1 MREISLNGYIDDE
14 LWFGDEITPDSL
26 HETLYGVENSQ
37 TDDVHIRLNSYGGS
51 CNAAVRM
58 HDDIVS
64 YPGKVSITVSGTA
77 ASAATVLAMAADR
90 LEMTPGSL
98 WMIHDPSLIAF
109 GNECDLTDAINLLRA
124 CKDSII
130 NVYAKRCRLGR
141 DNIADLM
148 SKTTWMDAQEA
159 MGNGFIDG
167 IAEGASGTPM
177 NRVVNRSDAEQQVQ
191 VWLDRRKVQ
200 PPRQKQEEPTKAV
213 EPLSSVIQ
221 PMLESD
227 KPKTAWSD
235 AEPESVPIK
244 PPADAG
250 TPVSQLRKRLALIMP
265 KEAKNKEEPQHE
277 QGT

>member
-26 HETLYGVENSQ
+26 HETLYGIDNSQ

-58 HDDIVS
+58 HDDIVA

-90 LEMTPGSL
+90 LEMTSGSL

-109 GNECDLTDAINLLRA
+109 GNERDLTDAINLLRA

-141 DNIADLM
+141 DNIADMM
-148 SKTTWMDAQEA
+148 SKTTWMDAQDA

-167 IAEGASGTPM
+167 ITEGASGTPI
-177 NRVVNRSDAEQQVQ
+177 NRVVNRADAEQHVQ
-191 VWLDRRKVQ
+191 VWLDRRKPQ
-200 PPRQKQEEPTKAV
+200 HPEQKQEKPEKSAEPPSPDAHQVPPETPHPPIP
-213 EPLSSVIQ
+213 E
-221 PMLESD
+221 
-227 KPKTAWSD
+227 
-235 AEPESVPIK
+235 AEPEIVPAK
-244 PPADAG
+244 PPTDTG

-265 KEAKNKEEPQHE
+265 KEAKNKEESQHE
-277 QGT
+277 

>member
-26 HETLYGVENSQ
+26 HETLYGIDNSQ

-58 HDDIVS
+58 HDDIVA

-90 LEMTPGSL
+90 LEMTSGSL

-109 GNECDLTDAINLLRA
+109 GNERDLTDAINLLRA
-124 CKDSII
+124 CKESII

-141 DNIADLM
+141 DNIADMM
-148 SKTTWMDAQEA
+148 SKTTWMDAQDA

-167 IAEGASGTPM
+167 ITEGASGTPI
-177 NRVVNRSDAEQQVQ
+177 NRVVNRADVEQHVQ
-191 VWLDRRKVQ
+191 VWLDRRKPQ
-200 PPRQKQEEPTKAV
+200 HPEQKQEKPEKSAEPPSPDAHQVPPETPHPPIP
-213 EPLSSVIQ
+213 E
-221 PMLESD
+221 
-227 KPKTAWSD
+227 
-235 AEPESVPIK
+235 AEPEIVPAK
-244 PPADAG
+244 PPTDTG

-265 KEAKNKEEPQHE
+265 KEAKNKEESQHE
-277 QGT
+277 

>member
-26 HETLYGVENSQ
+26 HETLYGIDNSQ

-58 HDDIVS
+58 HDDIVA

-90 LEMTPGSL
+90 LEMTSGSL
-98 WMIHDPSLIAF
+98 WMIHNPSLIAF
-109 GNECDLTDAINLLRA
+109 GNERDLTDAINLLRA

-141 DNIADLM
+141 DNIADMM
-148 SKTTWMDAQEA
+148 SKTTWMDAQDA

-167 IAEGASGTPM
+167 ITEGASGTPI
-177 NRVVNRSDAEQQVQ
+177 NRVVNRADVEQHVQ
-191 VWLDRRKVQ
+191 VWLDRRKPQ
-200 PPRQKQEEPTKAV
+200 HPEQKQEKPEKSAEPPSPDAHQVPPETPHPPIP
-213 EPLSSVIQ
+213 E
-221 PMLESD
+221 
-227 KPKTAWSD
+227 
-235 AEPESVPIK
+235 AEPEIVPAK
-244 PPADAG
+244 PPTDTG

-265 KEAKNKEEPQHE
+265 KEAKNKEESQHE
-277 QGT
+277 

>member
-26 HETLYGVENSQ
+26 HETLYGIDNSQ

-58 HDDIVS
+58 HDDIVA

-90 LEMTPGSL
+90 LEMTSGSL
-98 WMIHDPSLIAF
+98 WMIHNPSLIAF
-109 GNECDLTDAINLLRA
+109 GNERDLTDAINLLRA
-124 CKDSII
+124 CKESII

-141 DNIADLM
+141 DNIADMM
-148 SKTTWMDAQEA
+148 SKTTWMDAQDA

-167 IAEGASGTPM
+167 ITEGASGTPI
-177 NRVVNRSDAEQQVQ
+177 NRVVNRADVEQHVQ
-191 VWLDRRKVQ
+191 VWLDRRKPQ
-200 PPRQKQEEPTKAV
+200 HPEQKQEKPEKSAEPPSPDAHQVPPETPHPPIP
-213 EPLSSVIQ
+213 E
-221 PMLESD
+221 
-227 KPKTAWSD
+227 
-235 AEPESVPIK
+235 AEPEIVPAK
-244 PPADAG
+244 PPTDTG

-265 KEAKNKEEPQHE
+265 KEAKNKEESQHE
-277 QGT
+277 

>member
-26 HETLYGVENSQ
+26 HETLYGIDNSQ

-58 HDDIVS
+58 HDDIVA

-90 LEMTPGSL
+90 LEMTSGSL
-98 WMIHDPSLIAF
+98 WMIHNPSLIAF
-109 GNECDLTDAINLLRA
+109 GNERDLTDAINLLRA
-124 CKDSII
+124 CKESII

-141 DNIADLM
+141 DNIADMM
-148 SKTTWMDAQEA
+148 SKTTWMDAQDA

-167 IAEGASGTPM
+167 ITEGASGVPI
-177 NRVVNRSDAEQQVQ
+177 NRVVNRADVEQHVQ
-191 VWLDRRKVQ
+191 VWMDRRKPQ
-200 PPRQKQEEPTKAV
+200 HPEQKQEKPEKSAEPPSPDAHQVPPETPHPPIP
-213 EPLSSVIQ
+213 E
-221 PMLESD
+221 
-227 KPKTAWSD
+227 
-235 AEPESVPIK
+235 AEPEIVPAK
-244 PPADAG
+244 PPTDTG

-265 KEAKNKEEPQHE
+265 KEAKNKEESQHE
-277 QGT
+277 

>member
-1 MREISLNGYIDDE
+1 LREISLNGYIDDE

-26 HETLYGVENSQ
+26 HETLYGVDNNQ

-58 HDDIVS
+58 HDDIVA
-64 YPGKVSITVSGTA
+64 YPGMVSITVSGTA

-90 LEMTPGSL
+90 LEMTSGSL

-109 GNECDLTDAINLLRA
+109 GNERDLTDAINLLRA

-141 DNIADLM
+141 DNIADMM
-148 SKTTWMDAQEA
+148 SKTTWMDAQDA

-167 IAEGASGTPM
+167 ITEGASGTPI
-177 NRVVNRSDAEQQVQ
+177 NRVVNRADAEQHVQ
-191 VWLDRRKVQ
+191 VWLDRRKPQ
-200 PPRQKQEEPTKAV
+200 HPEQSQQEPMKAV
-213 EPLSSVIQ
+213 EPQ
-221 PMLESD
+221 PTVAQQTSPPETSQT
-227 KPKTAWSD
+227 PIPA
-235 AEPESVPIK
+235 AEPESVPGK
-244 PPADAG
+244 PPTDTG

-265 KEAKNKEEPQHE
+265 KEAKNKEESQHE
-277 QGT
+277 

>member
-26 HETLYGVENSQ
+26 HETLYGIDNSQ

-58 HDDIVS
+58 HDDIVA

-90 LEMTPGSL
+90 LEMTSGSL
-98 WMIHDPSLIAF
+98 WMIHDPSLVAF
-109 GNECDLTDAINLLRA
+109 GNERDLTDAINLLRA
-124 CKDSII
+124 CKESII

-141 DNIADLM
+141 DNIADMM
-148 SKTTWMDAQEA
+148 SKTTWMDAQDA

-167 IAEGASGTPM
+167 ITEGASGTPI
-177 NRVVNRSDAEQQVQ
+177 NRVVNRADVEQHVQ
-191 VWLDRRKVQ
+191 VWLDRRKPQ
-200 PPRQKQEEPTKAV
+200 HPEQKQEKPEKSAEPPSPDAHQVPPETPHPPIP
-213 EPLSSVIQ
+213 E
-221 PMLESD
+221 
-227 KPKTAWSD
+227 
-235 AEPESVPIK
+235 AEPEIVPAK
-244 PPADAG
+244 PPTDTG

-265 KEAKNKEEPQHE
+265 KEAKNKEESQHE
-277 QGT
+277 

>member
-26 HETLYGVENSQ
+26 HETLYGIDNSQ

-58 HDDIVS
+58 HDDIVA

-90 LEMTPGSL
+90 LEMTSGSL
-98 WMIHDPSLIAF
+98 WMIHNPSLIAF
-109 GNECDLTDAINLLRA
+109 GNERDLTDAINLLRA
-124 CKDSII
+124 CKESII

-141 DNIADLM
+141 DNIADMM
-148 SKTTWMDAQEA
+148 SKTTWMDAQDA

-167 IAEGASGTPM
+167 ITEGASGTPI
-177 NRVVNRSDAEQQVQ
+177 NRVVNRADVEQHVQ
-191 VWLDRRKVQ
+191 VWLDRRKPQ
-200 PPRQKQEEPTKAV
+200 HPEQKQE
-213 EPLSSVIQ
+213 
-221 PMLESD
+221 
-227 KPKTAWSD
+227 KPKKSAEPPSPDAHQVPPETPHPPIPE
-235 AEPESVPIK
+235 AEPEIVPAK
-244 PPADAG
+244 PPTDTG

-265 KEAKNKEEPQHE
+265 KEAKNKEESQHE
-277 QGT
+277 